1 MSRGGGVPVGGGPVD
16 GARGD
21 GVPVDG
27 ARGDETLVGGARGD
41 VPRPGGP
48 RLDVLGAIN
57 QDVVARV
64 HRAPGPGET
73 VADGVLTHQPG
84 GKGANQAVAAAR
96 LGADV
101 RMLGAVG
108 PDAAGAQM
116 RDALSSAGVD
126 VSTVQT
132 ADDAT
137 GTALITVDEAGENS
151 IVVCPGANGRIDTA
165 AIDRDPAVPVLA
177 QLEVAGAVV
186 DHVARTSTGLF
197 ALNVSPARELG
208 PVLWDRVGL
217 FIVNEGEYAALPR
230 LATASLVAL
239 TLGADGAVL
248 LRGGVKVA
256 QAPSAPTTVVSTV
269 GAGDAFAAALTVGLL
284 RGLDDDV
291 ALRAACAVGAAAV
304 ADERSQPLL
313 HPLDTYLA

>member
-1 MSRGGGVPVGGGPVD
+1 M
-16 GARGD
+16 
-21 GVPVDG
+21 
-27 ARGDETLVGGARGD
+27 T
-41 VPRPGGP
+41 

-64 HRAPGPGET
+64 RRAPTLGET
-73 VADGVLTHQPG
+73 VADGVLRHQPG
-84 GKGANQAVAAAR
+84 GKGANQASAAAR

-101 RMLGAVG
+101 HMLGAVG
-108 PDAAGAQM
+108 RDAAADDMLQ
-116 RDALSSAGVD
+116 ALTSAGVD
-126 VSTVQT
+126 VSGVQ
-132 ADDAT
+132 AVDDAT
-137 GTALITVDEAGENS
+137 GTALIVVDENGENS
-151 IVVCPGANGRIDTA
+151 IVVCPGANGRIDA
-165 AIDRDPAVPVLA
+165 VRIDRDPAVPVLA
-177 QLEVAGAVV
+177 QLEVDGDVV

-208 PVLWDRVGL
+208 SVLWDRVGL

-248 LRGGVKVA
+248 LRGGRRVA
-256 QAPSAPTTVVSTV
+256 SAPSVPTSVVSTV
-269 GAGDAFAAALTVGLL
+269 GAGDAFAAALTVALL
-284 RGLDDDV
+284 RGLDDEV

-313 HPLDTYLA
+313 QPLDAYLG

>member
-1 MSRGGGVPVGGGPVD
+1 MTGSLD
-16 GARGD
+16 DA
-21 GVPVDG
+21 
-27 ARGDETLVGGARGD
+27 
-41 VPRPGGP
+41 GP

-64 HRAPGPGET
+64 QRAPALGET

-84 GKGANQAVAAAR
+84 GKGANQAAAAAR
-96 LGADV
+96 LGASV

-108 PDAAGAQM
+108 QDAAAEQM
-116 RDALSSAGVD
+116 RDALRSAGVD
-126 VSTVQT
+126 VSAVQT

-137 GTALITVDEAGENS
+137 GTALITVDAAGENS
-151 IVVCPGANGRIDTA
+151 IVVCPGANSRIDA
-165 AIDRDPAVPVLA
+165 ERFERDPAVPVLA
-177 QLEVAGAVV
+177 QLEVPGDVV
-186 DHVARTSTGLF
+186 DHLARTSTGLF

-208 PVLWDRVGL
+208 SLLWDRVGL

-239 TLGADGAVL
+239 TLGAEGAVL
-248 LRGGVKVA
+248 LRGGVRVA
-256 QAPSAPTTVVSTV
+256 SAPSVPTSVVSTV
-269 GAGDAFAAALTVGLL
+269 GAGDAFAAALTVALL
-284 RGLDDDV
+284 RGLDDET

-313 HPLDTYLA
+313 QNLDAYVG

>member
-1 MSRGGGVPVGGGPVD
+1 M
-16 GARGD
+16 
-21 GVPVDG
+21 
-27 ARGDETLVGGARGD
+27 T
-41 VPRPGGP
+41 

-64 HRAPGPGET
+64 HRAPALGET

-84 GKGANQAVAAAR
+84 GKGANQAAAAAR

-108 PDAAGAQM
+108 RDAAADQM
-116 RDALSSAGVD
+116 LAALSSAGVD
-126 VSTVQT
+126 ASAVQT
-132 ADDAT
+132 ADEAT
-137 GTALITVDEAGENS
+137 GTALIVVDEAGENS
-151 IVVCPGANGRIDTA
+151 IVVCPGANARIDPGA
-165 AIDRDPAVPVLA
+165 WDRDPAVPVLA
-177 QLEVAGAVV
+177 QLEVAPDTV
-186 DHVARTSTGLF
+186 DHLARTSTGLF

-208 PVLWDRVGL
+208 SVLWNRVGL

-230 LATASLVAL
+230 LATAALVAL
-239 TLGADGAVL
+239 TLGAEGAVL
-248 LRGGVKVA
+248 LRRGVEVA
-256 QAPSAPTTVVSTV
+256 SAPSVPTSVVNTV

-284 RGLDDDV
+284 RGLDEEV

-313 HPLDTYLA
+313 QPLDAYLG